1 LINSLSVI
9 IGGGAMD
16 SITNDGSLLTILFG
30 DFGYLPISAMD
41 TTGIV
46 NAPILS
52 AFPNIYSSYV
62 DLSDSTGARDS
73 IISIAP
79 AHGRTVAIGGPGD
92 DSIIIRSD
100 NSSLGY
106 DSYGDSLICGDFGSG
121 KYS

>member
-16 SITNDGSLLTILFG
+16 SVTNDGSLLTILFG

-41 TTGIV
+41 TTGI
-46 NAPILS
+46 AILS

-79 AHGRTVAIGGPGD
+79 ANGRTVAIGGPGD